1 MHNLGRLSAHTEMEG
16 GGGCRP
22 IIVTTHVHIAGRQC
36 NVAHQPSCLLA
47 TLPAE
52 GYRQFEGSKSLSFLT
67 VASRI
72 DVDVA
77 FLTRYDVTGLIMRL

>member
-1 MHNLGRLSAHTEMEG
+1 V
-16 GGGCRP
+16 P
-22 IIVTTHVHIAGRQC
+22 THVNIAERQF
-36 NVAHQPSCLLA
+36 NVVHQPSCLLA

-52 GYRQFEGSKSLSFLT
+52 VYRQFEGSKSLSFLT